1 MTAAP
6 RPRAPEERGDPL
18 DMSVAEAARIL
29 GISRTLA
36 YDLVASGELPSFRMG
51 GRMRV
56 PRRGVER
63 LTEARE
69 EKGPGGAPAVDEVAG
84 GKTVPALQP
93 ESGPP
98 TARRLSSASARGTR
112 ARRQVPESITQ
123 LTLFGSSPHPP
134 EPPHQPPTAP
144 FSHPPSPH
152 QPDPNSSHPLPSS
165 SPQRP
170 TDICHPS
177 GKALP
182 GRAPSGSEPG
192 C

>member
-1 MTAAP
+1 MTAAA
-6 RPRAPEERGDPL
+6 RPRAPEDQRDPL
-18 DMSVAEAARIL
+18 DLSVAEAARIL

-36 YDLVASGELPSFRMG
+36 YDLVAGGELPSFRMG
-51 GRMRV
+51 GRIRV

-69 EKGPGGAPAVDEVAG
+69 ENGAGRAPAGDDLAG

-93 ESGPP
+93 ESGPL
-98 TARRLSSASARGTR
+98 TARRLSSASPRGTR
-112 ARRQVPESITQ
+112 AQRRTPGSTTQ
-123 LTLFGSSPHPP
+123 LTLFDSFPQPP
-134 EPPHQPPTAP
+134 ERLSQSPTAP
-144 FSHPPSPH
+144 FSQPPSPS
-152 QPDPNSSHPLPSS
+152 QPDPKSSHPLPSS
-165 SPQRP
+165 TPERP

-177 GKALP
+177 GRALP

>member
-1 MTAAP
+1 MTAGA
-6 RPRAPEERGDPL
+6 RRRAPEDRGDPL

-36 YDLVASGELPSFRMG
+36 YDLVASGQLPSFRMG
-51 GRMRV
+51 GRLRV

-69 EKGPGGAPAVDEVAG
+69 ENDAGRAAAVDDLAG
-84 GKTVPALQP
+84 GKTVPAPKP

-98 TARRLSSASARGTR
+98 TPRRLSSASPRRRR
-112 ARRQVPESITQ
+112 ARSRIPGSITQ
-123 LTLFGSSPHPP
+123 LTLFDSSPDPP
-134 EPPHQPPTAP
+134 ERESQPPTAP
-144 FSHPPSPH
+144 FSHPPSPQH
-152 QPDPNSSHPLPSS
+152 PDPNSSDPLPSS
-165 SPQRP
+165 TPERP

-177 GKALP
+177 GRALP
-182 GRAPSGSEPG
+182 ERAPSGSEPG